1 MDLYNEV
8 KLSLAVRGHENV
20 VDFRLP
26 LIFGLCLSLR
36 GIFYMDALE
45 CKTLAELLSPSMA
58 CNIAS
63 YHSEIAL
70 VFKSIE
76 GVSLHSWACQEH
88 GLSEACALH
97 ALKA

>member
-20 VDFRLP
+20 VDFRRGSAA
-26 LIFGLCLSLR
+26 FKARKLR

-45 CKTLAELLSPSMA
+45 CKTVAELLSPTMA

-63 YHSEIAL
+63 YHSA
-70 VFKSIE
+70 
-76 GVSLHSWACQEH
+76 GRPGA
-88 GLSEACALH
+88 
-97 ALKA
+97 